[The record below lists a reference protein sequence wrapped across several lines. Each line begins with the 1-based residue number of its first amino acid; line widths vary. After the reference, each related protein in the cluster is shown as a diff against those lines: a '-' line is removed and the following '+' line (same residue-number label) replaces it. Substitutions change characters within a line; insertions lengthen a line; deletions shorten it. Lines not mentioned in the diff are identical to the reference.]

1 MGTRYRFDP
10 GHSKLTVQA
19 FAGGLLSLFAHSPT
33 FAVRDFTGVVDFE
46 GDAVA
51 GLRLEL
57 TVRSGSLE
65 LVDNVKPADRADIEG
80 RMRGEVLETAKY
92 PEIRYEAAAVT
103 SERVEPGHYRVR
115 LAGPLALHGVTREH
129 RADAELLLFDDGVRL
144 RGASALRLSEYR
156 IKPVTA
162 LAGAIKLKD
171 ELKVS
176 FDLAA
181 LPEGP

>member
-10 GHSKLTVQA
+10 GHSKFTVQA
-19 FAGGLLSLFAHSPT
+19 FAGGLLSLFAHSPS
-33 FAVRDFTGVVDFE
+33 FAVRDFAGVVDFE

-57 TVRSGSLE
+57 TVRSDALE
-65 LVDNVKPADRADIEG
+65 LVDNVKPADRAEIEG

-92 PEIRYEAAAVT
+92 PEIRYEAAAVA
-103 SERVEPGHYRVR
+103 SERVEPGRYRVR
-115 LAGPLALHGVTREH
+115 LAGPLALHGFTCEH

-144 RGASALRLSEYR
+144 RGASPLRLSEYR